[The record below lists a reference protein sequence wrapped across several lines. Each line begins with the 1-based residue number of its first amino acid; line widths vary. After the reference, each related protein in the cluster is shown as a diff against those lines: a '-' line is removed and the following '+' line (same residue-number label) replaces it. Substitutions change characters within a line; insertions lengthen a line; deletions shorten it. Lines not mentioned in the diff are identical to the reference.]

1 MRASNI
7 LERAGSAAGTKRSSR
22 APIQGPQTSSRFD
35 MATILTAEALIGML
49 KQSGLVE
56 GDQLDAAV
64 ARWKSNDIDITRPR
78 LIAIQAVKEELITRW
93 QAEKLLQGK
102 HRGFFLGKY
111 RLLTLL
117 GTGGMSSV
125 YLAEHTLMRRQVA
138 IKVLPQSRVDD
149 ASYLERFHR
158 ESQAVAALDHPNI
171 VRAYDVNQEGNV
183 HFLVMEYVAGQ
194 SLQELVTK
202 NGPLDFV
209 QTVEFVRQIAAGLEH
224 AHEAGLIHRDIKPA
238 NLLVDERGVIKMLD
252 LGLARFFHAEEEN
265 PLTLQYDEKVLGT
278 ADYLSPE
285 QALDSHKVDTR
296 ADIYSLGCTMYFLLL
311 GHPPFPDGTL
321 AQRLMFHQ
329 MKEPASLKSE
339 RPEIP
344 PHIVAIVEKMM
355 QKKPEN
361 RFQTVRDVAT
371 VCKRWLNKNGGD
383 TWKTMKS
390 AALDSAVSKS
400 TKSAPRR
407 RRKNPP
413 TTNGPHG
420 GDSSQAVQPQTPEPQ
435 STHDTAMAD
444 FLAAMSNSDSD
455 LSLSD
460 SEAEASTVTV
470 EIPTANFQDPKTA
483 ETISA
488 QRSTKAKSPHE
499 SAATESAATVAD
511 DEEPASDSFD
521 FNRETAAPVSSTTN
535 VIKSDP
541 AVPTSSVLGDSKTS
555 QSVSTISQLRN
566 SSISLMRR
574 RPKLAIAISVST
586 LLIGVAII
594 MFGFGPATT
603 DKPSGPN
610 DTGAPPAVVVPPPPA
625 GPNFVSKTIGPK
637 GDFQTF
643 SAALAFAAKTPLG
656 QHRDARF
663 LFSVTADQVFNERI
677 VINNSSKG
685 AQKYPHSM
693 HFVVKDGTATL
704 APTGSDPVITVISGN
719 AKETDVNFLHFEGF
733 NIDANGS
740 KVAIKMA
747 GVLPRCEFRRSS
759 ISGYT
764 EIGIQGDA
772 PRAFHN
778 EEIVL
783 SDLTF
788 QPKSP
793 SSIAVQLTRTKDQA
807 DAPSNMTLYGCR
819 FLGPMRAG
827 LELAAAVHDIEV
839 EQCIFDQTEIGIDL
853 SYANASGSSMRI
865 TNDSFYRCR
874 IGVQFQDLHQISFPG
889 FAIEKN
895 AFIACEEAA
904 VRIHQNYESTKFL
917 NKRAT
922 NGLNWSDQPRK
933 DQDKDADIFRQG
945 GTSAVFDFKST
956 DSSLDDFLVPVG
968 DGELKAIGFTGADR

>member
-1 MRASNI
+1 
-7 LERAGSAAGTKRSSR
+7 
-22 APIQGPQTSSRFD
+22 
-35 MATILTAEALIGML
+35 MATILTAEVLIRML

-64 ARWKSNDIDITRPR
+64 ARWKSNDIDVTRPR

-194 SLQELVTK
+194 SLQELVAK

-209 QTVEFVRQIAAGLEH
+209 QVVEYVRQIAAGLEH
-224 AHEAGLIHRDIKPA
+224 AHDAGLIHRDIKPA

-329 MKEPASLKSE
+329 MKEPASLKAE
-339 RPEIP
+339 RPETQ

-355 QKKPEN
+355 QKEPED
-361 RFQTVRDVAT
+361 RFQTVRDVST

-390 AALDSAVSKS
+390 AALDSAASKS
-400 TKSAPRR
+400 TKSVPR
-407 RRKNPP
+407 RRKNSP
-413 TTNGPHG
+413 TTNVPRVV
-420 GDSSQAVQPQTPEPQ
+420 DSSNTAETQTPEPQ
-435 STHDTAMAD
+435 TPELQSTHDNAMAD

-460 SEAEASTVTV
+460 SEAEASTVTA
-470 EIPTANFQDPKTA
+470 EIPSTGSRNPKTA

-488 QRSTKAKSPHE
+488 QRSTKSKSPYE

-511 DEEPASDSFD
+511 DEKPASDSFD

-541 AVPTSSVLGDSKTS
+541 AIPTSSVLGDSKAS
-555 QSVSTISQLRN
+555 QSVSAISQLRN

-594 MFGFGPATT
+594 MLGFGPATT
-603 DKPSGPN
+603 DKPPGSEDADRP
-610 DTGAPPAVVVPPPPA
+610 TELPTPAPPA
-625 GPNFVSKTIGPK
+625 GPNFVSKTIGPN

-643 SAALAFAAKTPLG
+643 SAALGFAAKTPLG
-656 QHRDARF
+656 QHRDAHF
-663 LFSVTADQVFNERI
+663 LFSVVADQVFKERI
-677 VINNSSKG
+677 VINNSSSG
-685 AQKYPHSM
+685 TQKYPHSM

-704 APTGSDPVITVISGN
+704 APGGPEPVISIIGGN
-719 AKETDVNFLHFEGF
+719 AKETDVSFLHLEGF
-733 NIDANGS
+733 NIDAKGAA
-740 KVAIKMA
+740 VAIKMA
-747 GVLPRCEFRRSS
+747 GVLPRCEIRRSS
-759 ISGYT
+759 LSGYT

-788 QPKSP
+788 QSKSP
-793 SSIAVQLTRTKDQA
+793 SSIAVQLTRPKAQE
-807 DAPSNMTLYGCR
+807 DAPSNINLFGCR

-827 LELAAAVHDIEV
+827 LEFAAAVHDIEV
-839 EQCIFDQTEIGIDL
+839 EQCIFYQTQVGIDL
-853 SYANASGSSMRI
+853 SYANQSGSSLRI
-865 TNDSFYRCR
+865 TNNSFYQCG
-874 IGVQFQDLHQISFPG
+874 IGVQFKDLQQIGYPQ

-895 AFIACEEAA
+895 AFIACEDAA
-904 VRIHQNYESTKFL
+904 VRILENYETIQFL

-922 NGLNWSDQPRK
+922 NGSNWSDRPLK
-933 DQDKDADIFRQG
+933 EKDADIFRQG
-945 GTSAVFDFKST
+945 GTAADFKFKST
-956 DSSLDDFLVPVG
+956 DPSLKEVFLIP
-968 DGELKAIGFTGADR
+968 DGEGQLQAIGYTGADR

>member
-1 MRASNI
+1 
-7 LERAGSAAGTKRSSR
+7 
-22 APIQGPQTSSRFD
+22 

-64 ARWKSNDIDITRPR
+64 ARWKSNDIDVTRPR

-125 YLAEHTLMRRQVA
+125 YLAEHILMRRQVA
-138 IKVLPQSRVDD
+138 IKVLPQNRVDD

-171 VRAYDVNQEGNV
+171 VRAFDVNQEGNV

-194 SLQELVTK
+194 SLQELVAK
-202 NGPLDFV
+202 NGPLEFV
-209 QTVEFVRQIAAGLEH
+209 QAVEYVRQIAAGLEH

-329 MKEPASLKSE
+329 MKEPASLKAE
-339 RPEIP
+339 RPETP

-355 QKKPEN
+355 QKKPED
-361 RFQTVRDVAT
+361 RFQTVRDVAI
-371 VCKRWLNKNGGD
+371 VCKRWLNKNGGN
-383 TWKTMKS
+383 TWKTMRS
-390 AALDSAVSKS
+390 AALDTAVSKS

-407 RRKNPP
+407 RRQNPP
-413 TTNGPHG
+413 LHKCLPRVRFVPSREAAKSRATDAT
-420 GDSSQAVQPQTPEPQ
+420 TPEPQ
-435 STHDTAMAD
+435 STHDNAMAD

-470 EIPTANFQDPKTA
+470 EIPIAHFQDPKTA

-488 QRSTKAKSPHE
+488 QRSTKANSHHE
-499 SAATESAATVAD
+499 SAVTESAETMAD

-521 FNRETAAPVSSTTN
+521 FSRETAAPVSSTTN

-541 AVPTSSVLGDSKTS
+541 SIPTSSVLGDSKTS
-555 QSVSTISQLRN
+555 ESVSTISQLRK
-566 SSISLMRR
+566 SSLSLMRRR

-603 DKPSGPN
+603 DKPSGDK
-610 DTGAPPAVVVPPPPA
+610 DTGKRPEQRAPEPPGRSQFCQQDNWPEWRFPDLLRCS
-625 GPNFVSKTIGPK
+625 GVRRKN
-637 GDFQTF
+637 
-643 SAALAFAAKTPLG
+643 AARP
-656 QHRDARF
+656 
-663 LFSVTADQVFNERI
+663 
-677 VINNSSKG
+677 
-685 AQKYPHSM
+685 
-693 HFVVKDGTATL
+693 
-704 APTGSDPVITVISGN
+704 
-719 AKETDVNFLHFEGF
+719 
-733 NIDANGS
+733 
-740 KVAIKMA
+740 
-747 GVLPRCEFRRSS
+747 
-759 ISGYT
+759 
-764 EIGIQGDA
+764 A
-772 PRAFHN
+772 PRRAFPFFRHSRSG
-778 EEIVL
+778 L
-783 SDLTF
+783 
-788 QPKSP
+788 Q
-793 SSIAVQLTRTKDQA
+793 RA
-807 DAPSNMTLYGCR
+807 DR
-819 FLGPMRAG
+819 
-827 LELAAAVHDIEV
+827 H
-839 EQCIFDQTEIGIDL
+839 Q
-853 SYANASGSSMRI
+853 
-865 TNDSFYRCR
+865 
-874 IGVQFQDLHQISFPG
+874 QFQQRNPKIS
-889 FAIEKN
+889 
-895 AFIACEEAA
+895 
-904 VRIHQNYESTKFL
+904 T
-917 NKRAT
+917 
-922 NGLNWSDQPRK
+922 
-933 DQDKDADIFRQG
+933 
-945 GTSAVFDFKST
+945 
-956 DSSLDDFLVPVG
+956 
-968 DGELKAIGFTGADR
+968 

>member
-1 MRASNI
+1 
-7 LERAGSAAGTKRSSR
+7 
-22 APIQGPQTSSRFD
+22 

-64 ARWKSNDIDITRPR
+64 ARWKSNDIDVTRPR

-194 SLQELVTK
+194 SLQELVTQK
-202 NGPLDFV
+202 GPLDFV

-224 AHEAGLIHRDIKPA
+224 AHDAGLIHRDIKPA

-329 MKEPASLKSE
+329 MKEPASLKAE
-339 RPEIP
+339 RPETP
-344 PHIVAIVEKMM
+344 PHLVAIVEKMM
-355 QKKPEN
+355 QKKPED

-400 TKSAPRR
+400 TKSASRR
-407 RRKNPP
+407 RVQKPP
-413 TTNGPHG
+413 TTNTPSRV
-420 GDSSQAVQPQTPEPQ
+420 DSSSPAEPQAPQPQ

-470 EIPTANFQDPKTA
+470 EIPIANFQDPKTA

-511 DEEPASDSFD
+511 DEETASDAFD
-521 FNRETAAPVSSTTN
+521 FSRETAAPVSSTTN

-603 DKPSGPN
+603 DKPSGDK
-610 DTGAPPAVVVPPPPA
+610 DTGKRPEQLVPEPPA
-625 GPNFVSKTIGPK
+625 GPNFVRKTIGPQ

-663 LFSVTADQVFNERI
+663 LFSVTADQVFEERI
-677 VINNSSKG
+677 VINNSSNG
-685 AQKYPHSM
+685 APKYPHSM

-704 APTGSDPVITVISGN
+704 APTGSDPVITVIGGN

-740 KVAIKMA
+740 EVAIKMA
-747 GVLPRCEFRRSS
+747 GVLPRCEIRRSS

-764 EIGIQGDA
+764 KIGILGDA

-788 QPKSP
+788 QSKS
-793 SSIAVQLTRTKDQA
+793 SDSIAVQLTRTKAQE

-819 FLGPMRAG
+819 FLGPMRVG

-853 SYANASGSSMRI
+853 SDPTLSESSLRI
-865 TNDSFYRCR
+865 TNNSFHRCR
-874 IGVQFQDLHQISFPG
+874 IGVQFKDLKQIAFPG
-889 FAIEKN
+889 FAIERN
-895 AFIACEEAA
+895 AFIECEEAA
-904 VRIHQNYESTKFL
+904 VRIHQNYEFTNFL